1 MKPLTIIYIIRV
13 FLGIVAAAIAAFTV
27 SLSGGNP
34 LMNGITV
41 ALATYLVTYYLLK
54 WKFTPKVD
62 QQSKILTMG
71 IGIYF
76 MMFIVCWVLII
87 TPFLAIPAAQFT
99 YNPTNPVVGQEIT
112 FTASGVDSDTSVTY
126 YWNFGDETTLNQTTP
141 VITYSYSTAGE
152 YTVTLTV
159 INNDGLSRTTST
171 PITVL

>member
-76 MMFIVCWVLII
+76 MMFYRVLGTDYHTI
-87 TPFLAIPAAQFT
+87 L
-99 YNPTNPVVGQEIT
+99 G
-112 FTASGVDSDTSVTY
+112 DTRC
-126 YWNFGDETTLNQTTP
+126 
-141 VITYSYSTAGE
+141 
-152 YTVTLTV
+152 TVHL
-159 INNDGLSRTTST
+159 
-171 PITVL
+171 